1 MHNRIR
7 EVRKALHM
15 TQADFGAKI
24 GVRGNTVTGY
34 ENGQRVP
41 SDAVIV
47 SICREFHVDEHWLRT
62 GDGKMFTA
70 TTRDEEIM
78 DFVGRATIGE
88 GDVSFWRL
96 PVFRKSAGPTSRT
109 LPGRSP
115 QKTRKRSRIDF
126 LLLFLCFSVFLY
138 AARSSA
144 SVSRSFCSLA
154 SSSKRSISRRK
165 YARHSSSVISHPPTA
180 SPQSF
185 RAPGRS

>member
-62 GDGKMFTA
+62 GKGEMFTA

-78 DFVGRATIGE
+78 DFVGRATIGA
-88 GDVSFWRL
+88 GDDFKRRFLLALARL
-96 PVFRKSAGPTSRT
+96 PEERWADIEDFARP
-109 LPGRSP
+109 
-115 QKTRKRSRIDF
+115 KTRKRSRIDF
-126 LLLFLCFSVFLY
+126 LLLFLCFSLRCTQQCQRQPQLLFTCFIQQPLD
-138 AARSSA
+138 
-144 SVSRSFCSLA
+144 FC
-154 SSSKRSISRRK
+154 
-165 YARHSSSVISHPPTA
+165 P
-180 SPQSF
+180 
-185 RAPGRS
+185 